1 MTRNEIEI
9 YTLPTCPFCI
19 KAKDKLKDNYLDFFE
34 YDISKNEIEM
44 RKELAQ
50 KFDIEGG
57 MATVPQIVINGKHIG
72 GYTDL
77 KEIVD
82 SGHLN
87 QYLN

>member
-1 MTRNEIEI
+1 MKNIQI
-9 YTLPTCPFCI
+9 YTTENCPFCI

-34 YDISKNEIEM
+34 YDISKNENEM
-44 RKELAQ
+44 RRELAQ

-82 SGHLN
+82 SGRLN
-87 QYLN
+87 QYLR